1 MARAPGDTTKPVRRK
16 RNPNEKVLKPIR
28 ANAGLIAVY
37 RQRLEAAVRQ
47 MNASVRRAIEAAWRR
62 DTPELA
68 QDELPARALQSAV
81 DQMRRKWQSS
91 FDELAEKLG
100 AYFAK
105 AAQDRSDSALK
116 AMLQESGITVEFRMT
131 RTMQD
136 VLRASVQAN
145 VALIKSI
152 PAQYLSSVEGSVMRA
167 AQSGRDLAALSK
179 DLREHYGV
187 TQRRAAF
194 IALDQMNK
202 ASSAMAAARQQ
213 ELGIKEAIWRH
224 SYAGREPRPSHQAND
239 GKRFDL
245 KTGWFDPHEKK
256 WILPG
261 ELPRCRCLMTPVL
274 RGFGAKQ

>member
-261 ELPRCRCLMTPVL
+261 ELPRCRCFMTPVL

>member
-1 MARAPGDTTKPVRRK
+1 
-16 RNPNEKVLKPIR
+16 
-28 ANAGLIAVY
+28 
-37 RQRLEAAVRQ
+37 
-47 MNASVRRAIEAAWRR
+47 
-62 DTPELA
+62 
-68 QDELPARALQSAV
+68 
-81 DQMRRKWQSS
+81 
-91 FDELAEKLG
+91 
-100 AYFAK
+100 
-105 AAQDRSDSALK
+105 
-116 AMLQESGITVEFRMT
+116 MT

-261 ELPRCRCLMTPVL
+261 ELPRCRCFMTPVL

>member
-1 MARAPGDTTKPVRRK
+1 M
-16 RNPNEKVLKPIR
+16 
-28 ANAGLIAVY
+28 
-37 RQRLEAAVRQ
+37 
-47 MNASVRRAIEAAWRR
+47 
-62 DTPELA
+62 
-68 QDELPARALQSAV
+68 
-81 DQMRRKWQSS
+81 
-91 FDELAEKLG
+91 
-100 AYFAK
+100 
-105 AAQDRSDSALK
+105 
-116 AMLQESGITVEFRMT
+116 
-131 RTMQD
+131 
-136 VLRASVQAN
+136 
-145 VALIKSI
+145 
-152 PAQYLSSVEGSVMRA
+152 
-167 AQSGRDLAALSK
+167 AALSK

-261 ELPRCRCLMTPVL
+261 ELPRCRCFMTPVL

>member
-105 AAQDRSDSALK
+105 AAPDRSDSALK

-261 ELPRCRCLMTPVL
+261 ELPRCRCFMTPVL